1 MTPSEKILDI
11 LNQRPANL
19 MEWGYNTP
27 TEFSDG
33 VKFWVNTFAYHPGWV
48 RVVYEDAEGCYYVKA
63 AETEYGFYQEVGFV
77 QQEEL
82 FEVLDKL
89 VHEGFTDEEVEE
101 IRRRWWNTP

>member
-1 MTPSEKILDI
+1 MTPARTILTI
-11 LNQRPANL
+11 LNQHPANL
-19 MEWGYNTP
+19 LEWGFNTP
-27 TEFSDG
+27 TEFPDG
-33 VKFWVNTFAYHPGWV
+33 VKFWIYTFAYHPGWV

-77 QQEEL
+77 QEDEL

-101 IRRRWWNTP
+101 IRGRWWEK

>member
-1 MTPSEKILDI
+1 MTPSEKILTI
-11 LNQRPANL
+11 LNQHSAKQL
-19 MEWGYNTP
+19 KWGYNAL

-33 VKFWVNTFAYHPGWV
+33 VKYWVNTTAYHPGWV
-48 RVVYEDAEGCYYVKA
+48 RVIYEDAEGCYFIKA

-77 QQEEL
+77 QEDEL

-101 IRRRWWNTP
+101 IRRRWWEK